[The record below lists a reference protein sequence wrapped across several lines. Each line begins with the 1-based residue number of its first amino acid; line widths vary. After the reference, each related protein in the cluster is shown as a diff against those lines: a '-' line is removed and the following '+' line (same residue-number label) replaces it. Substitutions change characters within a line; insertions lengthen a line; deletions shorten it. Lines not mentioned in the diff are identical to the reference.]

1 MKVLLIDDDADI
13 RRLAA
18 AFLSAKGKAV
28 VVEAD
33 SGEAGVAIAER
44 ERPDVILLDAVMPG
58 MDGPQTLAELR
69 RQPGTASTP
78 VIFLTATARPEE
90 RDRLAQLGVR
100 GVLSKPFNPATL
112 ADAVRALLDR
122 EE

>member
-112 ADAVRALLDR
+112 ADAVRALLDP